1 MFLVYSVFVGWLIL
15 AGAEGKVD
23 ESIELMKEVDDL
35 KAKKR
40 LATK

>member
-1 MFLVYSVFVGWLIL
+1 M

-40 LATK
+40 LAEVLSSNMLCLLVFQ

>member
-1 MFLVYSVFVGWLIL
+1 L

-23 ESIELMKEVDDL
+23 ESIQLMKEVDDL

-40 LATK
+40 LAEVLSSNMLCLLVFQ